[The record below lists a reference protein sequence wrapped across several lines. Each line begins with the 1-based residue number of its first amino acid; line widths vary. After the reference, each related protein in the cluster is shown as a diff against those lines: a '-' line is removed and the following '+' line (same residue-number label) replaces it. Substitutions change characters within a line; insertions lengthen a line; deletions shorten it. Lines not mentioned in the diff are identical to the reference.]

1 MRYLPTATIVMSVSQ
16 RVSRSVHFLT
26 RSGTRRRINCDLTHL
41 LRRRVRNWQAAFVT
55 PLAHLCFGLFGLLR
69 IQSAIASE
77 IQGLRWKRESGSA
90 LIHNI
95 HDPQEYIF
103 ADAKKIRPVPGLHIG
118 EQFNIQGGSAE
129 TDKSNA

>member
-26 RSGTRRRINCDLTHL
+26 RSGTRRRIKCDLTHL

-55 PLAHLCFGLFGLLR
+55 PLAHLRFGFFGPLR

-77 IQGLRWKRESGSA
+77 IESLGWKGESGSA
-90 LIHNI
+90 LIHDI
-95 HDPQEYIF
+95 HDLQEYLF
-103 ADAKKIRPVPGLHIG
+103 ANAK
-118 EQFNIQGGSAE
+118 
-129 TDKSNA
+129 